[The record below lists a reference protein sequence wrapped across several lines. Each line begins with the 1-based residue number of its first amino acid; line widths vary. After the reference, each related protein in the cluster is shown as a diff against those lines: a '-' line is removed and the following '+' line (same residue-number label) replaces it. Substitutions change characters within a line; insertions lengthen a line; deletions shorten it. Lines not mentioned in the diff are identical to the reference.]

1 MSWMSKAG
9 GSADRMAE
17 ATIARRLVG
26 EALGTALLLATVV
39 GSGIMAE
46 RLSGG
51 NDGLALLANTLATG
65 AVLPV
70 LILIFAPVSGAHLN
84 PVVTAVFALRRELPF
99 AAAAAY
105 CGAQVVGAVAG
116 VILAHAMFDLP
127 PLHVGVKAR
136 AGVGQW
142 VAEAV
147 ATGGLVLTVLGVR
160 RAVAAAVPF
169 AVGLWITAAYWFT
182 ASTSFANPAVTL
194 ARGFTATFAGI
205 APGDVPAFVAV
216 QFAAALAGAAGWR
229 WLVAEGATEDA
240 SVAVRA
246 TAPR

>member
-1 MSWMSKAG
+1 
-9 GSADRMAE
+9 MAE
-17 ATIARRLVG
+17 ATMARRLVG

-70 LILIFAPVSGAHLN
+70 LILILAPVSGAHLN
-84 PVVTAVFALRRELPF
+84 PAVTAVFALRRELPG
-99 AAAAAY
+99 AVASAY
-105 CGAQVVGAVAG
+105 CVAQVVGAVVG
-116 VILAHAMFDLP
+116 VALAHTMFDLP
-127 PLHVGVKAR
+127 LLHVGVKAR
-136 AGVGQW
+136 SGVGQW
-142 VAEAV
+142 IAEAV
-147 ATGGLVLTVLGVR
+147 ATGGLVLAILGVR
-160 RAVAAAVPF
+160 RAMAAAVPF

-194 ARGFTATFAGI
+194 ARGLTATFAGI
-205 APGDVPAFVAV
+205 APGDAPAFVAA
-216 QFAAALAGAAGWR
+216 QFVAALAAAAGWR
-229 WLVAEGATEDA
+229 WLAAEGATEDA
-240 SVAVRA
+240 SAAVRA

>member
-1 MSWMSKAG
+1 
-9 GSADRMAE
+9 MAE
-17 ATIARRLVG
+17 ATMARRHVG

-84 PVVTAVFALRRELPF
+84 PAVTAMFALRRELSP
-99 AAAAAY
+99 ATAAAY
-105 CGAQVVGAVAG
+105 VMVQAVGAVVG
-116 VILAHAMFDLP
+116 VALAHAMFGLP
-127 PLHVGVKAR
+127 PLDIGAKAR
-136 AGVGQW
+136 SGLGQW
-142 VAEAV
+142 IAEAV
-147 ATGGLVLTVLGVR
+147 ATGGLVLTILGVR
-160 RAVAAAVPF
+160 RAMPAAVPF

-194 ARGFTATFAGI
+194 ARSASDTFAGI
-205 APGDVPAFVAV
+205 RPADVPGFVVA
-216 QFAAALAGAAGWR
+216 QLLGAAAATLLFR
-229 WLVAEGATEDA
+229 WLVPSLPEDAEEVVVPHGEEGARRREGAFSD
-240 SVAVRA
+240 
-246 TAPR
+246 